1 MSILKEGIILKNS
14 LLFEQNDLPYYCAL
28 CYGTWNPSSTNSNV
42 IFGTEV
48 TETRFSP
55 TIETGWNDN
64 VGNDFVNIEFM
75 VNYPQTIIF
84 NRLVLYYGGKQRS
97 EYTINFTGFNAFN
110 IISPNLSTFSIG
122 ERLLINSNFYE
133 IISTANSN
141 LTIGVIP
148 LGNSPNL
155 PSSGSTKMRD
165 ASGTALVATVLN
177 DIYELPFNTEVRFLI
192 NGQTQ

>member
-14 LLFEQNDLPYYCAL
+14 LLFEQTDKPYYCAL
-28 CYGTWNPSSTNSNV
+28 CYGTWNPVSTNSNA
-42 IFGTEV
+42 IFGSEV

-55 TIETGWNDN
+55 TITTGWNDN
-64 VGNDFVNIEFM
+64 IGTDFVNIEFN

-110 IISPNLSTFSIG
+110 IVSPNISTFSIG
-122 ERLLINSNFYE
+122 DRLLINSNFYE
-133 IISTANSN
+133 IIATSNSN
-141 LTIGVIP
+141 LTIGVLP
-148 LGNSPNL
+148 LENSPNL

-165 ASGTALVATVLN
+165 ASGIALVASVLN
-177 DIYELPFNTEVRFLI
+177 DIYELPLNTSVTFRISGE
-192 NGQTQ
+192 TA

>member
-1 MSILKEGIILKNS
+1 MSILKEGILLKNS
-14 LLFEQNDLPYYCAL
+14 LLFEQTDKPYYCAL
-28 CYGTWNPSSTNSNV
+28 CYGTWSPQSTNSNA

-55 TIETGWNDN
+55 TIETGWNDSI
-64 VGNDFVNIEFM
+64 GNDFVNIEFS

-110 IISPNLSTFSIG
+110 IISPDLSSFSIG
-122 ERLLINSNFYE
+122 DRLLINSNFYE
-133 IISTANSN
+133 IIATSNNN
-141 LTIGVIP
+141 LTIGVSP
-148 LGNSPNL
+148 LENSPNL
-155 PSSGSTKMRD
+155 PSTGSAKMRD
-165 ASGTALVATVLN
+165 ASGIALVATVLN

-192 NGQTQ
+192 NGQTL